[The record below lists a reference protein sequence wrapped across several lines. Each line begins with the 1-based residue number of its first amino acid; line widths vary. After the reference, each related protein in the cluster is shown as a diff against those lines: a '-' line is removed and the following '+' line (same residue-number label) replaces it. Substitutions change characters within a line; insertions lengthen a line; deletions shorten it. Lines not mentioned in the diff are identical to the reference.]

1 MSLPLVGPRKL
12 LQLHQYHVFEVGVA
26 AATLQ
31 PHYAAAPESSERSCA
46 DLIHSRSL
54 TPLIPASWIGPRA
67 GWQGSIFDFFF
78 FFLLLWNKKWLKI
91 QIQARFFF
99 FL

>member
-1 MSLPLVGPRKL
+1 MSLPSVGLRKL
-12 LQLHQYHVFEVGVA
+12 VQLHQYHVFEVGVA

-54 TPLIPASWIGPRA
+54 TPLIAASWIGPCA
-67 GWQGSIFDFFF
+67 GWQGSIFVFFF
-78 FFLLLWNKKWLKI
+78 VCFTALK
-91 QIQARFFF
+91 QKVT
-99 FL
+99 